1 MGKTDLSLKER
12 TAQGLMW
19 GGFSN
24 GLQQLLNLFFGIWMS
39 RILSVSDYGVIG
51 VLTIFTLIATT
62 LQESGFTQAIA
73 NKKDATL
80 KDFNAIFWC
89 SSSIGL
95 LLYVILYFLAPFIAE
110 FFYMSELTKLS
121 RFLFLGFLLSSFGTA
136 YSAYLFKNLMVKQ
149 RSISILIGL
158 LTSGVVGIT
167 LAYNG
172 YAYWGL
178 ATQHLTYVFV
188 TNSLFFLF
196 SRWRPRFEFS
206 FATIRELL
214 PFSSI
219 ILVTKI
225 FTHINEHIFNIIIGR
240 LYNKVEVGYFSQSN
254 KWNLMGS
261 SIITGMIHGVA
272 QPVLRNVEAESQ
284 RQKRVFLKLLRFTS
298 FISFPLLFGLA
309 YVAPQFIEIALTEKW
324 LQSAYILQIL
334 CIGGAFI
341 PINNLLGNLL
351 ISQGKSINYMFT
363 TIIIGL
369 LQVGIAILL
378 YPKGIQTMIIGAVA
392 IQIMGT
398 LIWFSF
404 ARTQIKLSLIEFL
417 KEIIPYAFTV
427 ILAILL
433 SSYLISAEWSLV
445 ITFILKIFIVGTLY
459 LAILAICRAS
469 ILRECYLHLRES
481 IFKR

>member
-1 MGKTDLSLKER
+1 MGKTNLSLKEK

-73 NKKDATL
+73 NKKDATV

-89 SSSIGL
+89 SSSVGIF
-95 LLYVILYFLAPFIAE
+95 LYVILYFAAPLIAD
-110 FFYMSELTKLS
+110 FFHMSELTKLS

-136 YSAYLFKNLMVKQ
+136 YNAYLFKHLMVKQ
-149 RSISILIGL
+149 RSLSILIGL
-158 LTSGVVGIT
+158 LTSGIVGIT

-178 ATQHLTYVFV
+178 ATQHLTYVLT
-188 TNSLFFLF
+188 TNFLFFIF
-196 SRWRPRFEFS
+196 SQWRPSFDFS
-206 FATIRELL
+206 FSTIRELL
-214 PFSSI
+214 PMSSI
-219 ILVTKI
+219 ILITKI

-272 QPVLRNVEAESQ
+272 QPVLRNVESETQ
-284 RQKRVFLKLLRFTS
+284 RLKRVFLKLMRFTA
-298 FISFPLLFGLA
+298 FVSFPLLFGLA
-309 YVAPQFIEIALTEKW
+309 YIAPEFIEIALTNKW
-324 LQSAYILQIL
+324 LPSAFILQIL

-341 PINNLLGNLL
+341 PINNLFGNLL
-351 ISQGKSINYMFT
+351 ISQGKSINYMWT
-363 TIIIGL
+363 TISIGL
-369 LQVGIAILL
+369 LQVAIALLL
-378 YPKGIQTMIIGAVA
+378 YPKGIQTMIIGAVGV
-392 IQIMGT
+392 QIIGT
-398 LIWFSF
+398 LIWFNF
-404 ARTQIKLSLIEFL
+404 ARKQIKLKLREFL

-427 ILAILL
+427 IIAILL
-433 SSYLISAEWSLV
+433 SNYIISSDSNLLLKL
-445 ITFILKIFIVGTLY
+445 FLKILIVGVIY
-459 LAILAICRAS
+459 LTILAICRAS
-469 ILRECYLHLRES
+469 ILRECYAYIRKS